1 MGRPQNSPRGMFA
14 KSRVDV
20 GAQQLTDDATNLV
33 LSGGIKISNARS
45 LTANSTGFVAGTTES
60 AIPTTDEGAAFTI
73 GENSTGVFMAINSTG
88 TTWKYLNTTSVQP
101 T

>member
-1 MGRPQNSPRGMFA
+1 MPAQFSPRGLFR

-20 GAQQLTDDATNLV
+20 GAQQLTDGTTYLNLNNGIRISGARV
-33 LSGGIKISNARS
+33 LS
-45 LTANSTGFVAGTTES
+45 ANSTAFVAGTTES